1 MFRAVVRILSA
12 AFVWFIGT
20 LFIVVMGREIGRLNG
35 ERIPPLSASGP
46 PWVAFLG
53 AVWGGAFFVH
63 AVRYVTS
70 GKSQRF
76 WTSPEFLFLV
86 DEVGVV
92 NRFDFLRR
100 VWLYTWLRW
109 SAKAGMY
116 LGPVITLSHLSG
128 PSALVPAPQVDS
140 FRFTA
145 EYGYA
150 GLLLVSLAVTFVVSS
165 ALRQAIAVALPTVHA
180 AVAVQQCL
188 AAGSQDRRSKG
199 TKRRAELID
208 LLGQRRV
215 LLARAARVLNTAA
228 TRIDLAFGQHP
239 VASILRAS
247 SRRIHA
253 FLAGAKSLS
262 GACPD
267 QVFLEL
273 RNVVAV
279 LAGPADPRFPAA
291 VAQAVGAFGD
301 DGVPVQQAAPKR
313 RWSSLVARVADT
325 VDRYSRLAAALW
337 GLFTLAAVIFFIFR
351 GGIELSKIQLQ
362 K

>member
-1 MFRAVVRILSA
+1 M
-12 AFVWFIGT
+12 
-20 LFIVVMGREIGRLNG
+20 
-35 ERIPPLSASGP
+35 
-46 PWVAFLG
+46 
-53 AVWGGAFFVH
+53 
-63 AVRYVTS
+63 
-70 GKSQRF
+70 
-76 WTSPEFLFLV
+76 
-86 DEVGVV
+86 V

-128 PSALVPAPQVDS
+128 SSAPVPAHQVDS
-140 FRFTA
+140 LRFTP

-165 ALRQAIAVALPTVHA
+165 ALRQAIVIALPTVHA
-180 AVAVQQCL
+180 AVAVQRCL
-188 AAGSQDRRSKG
+188 AAGNEDRRSERA
-199 TKRRAELID
+199 KRRAGLID

-215 LLARAARVLNTAA
+215 LLARAARALNAA
-228 TRIDLAFGQHP
+228 AGRIDLAFGQHP
-239 VASILRAS
+239 VASILRAG

-267 QVFLEL
+267 QLSLEL

-279 LAGPADPRFPAA
+279 LAGPADPRFPAT

-301 DGVPVQQAAPKR
+301 DGVPVQQTAPKR
-313 RWSSLVARVADT
+313 RWSSLVARGADA
-325 VDRYSRLAAALW
+325 VDRYSRLATAVW
-337 GLFTLAAVIFFIFR
+337 GLFTLAAVIFFLFR
-351 GGIELSKIQLQ
+351 GGIDLSKIQLQ